1 MRVVV
6 ISAVGKNFTAG
17 LDLSDMSGGE
27 PDKDVGRRA
36 MATREHVLE
45 IQDLDGRLEAA
56 ATSLK
61 GFTTLLHDDTAM
73 LNMVRTTRT
82 RTRTLI

>member
-1 MRVVV
+1 M
-6 ISAVGKNFTAG
+6 
-17 LDLSDMSGGE
+17 
-27 PDKDVGRRA
+27 P
-36 MATREHVLE
+36 HVLE

-73 LNMVRTTRT
+73 LNMVRTALTRT
-82 RTRTLI
+82 PDPNLALTQTQTKP